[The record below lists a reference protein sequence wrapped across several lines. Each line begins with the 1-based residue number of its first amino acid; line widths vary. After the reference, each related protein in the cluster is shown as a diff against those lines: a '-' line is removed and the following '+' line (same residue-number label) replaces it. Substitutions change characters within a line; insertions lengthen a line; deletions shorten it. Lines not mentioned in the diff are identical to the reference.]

1 MARVLTYVLMSAMV
15 VGVAAAPALVRA
27 DDKDDGS
34 TTLRLNAEARRS
46 VPQDRL
52 QVTLAFEQ
60 TAKTAAEAQKLV
72 NAKMR
77 DALKVYGGVSSV
89 KATTGNYNVWKQ
101 YPNEP
106 GPKPLTDAEREK
118 AATWQATQQL
128 MLDSADKDATLAL
141 VGKLQEQGFN
151 VQNMNFYLSRQAS
164 DALRDDLTV
173 EALGTMKARAQK
185 MAGALGMKSIRFAT
199 IDVTGNPVVPPMP
212 MMRAMAMKADSAG
225 YAEPVGQAGESEVVV
240 NVNAEVKLSN

>member
-1 MARVLTYVLMSAMV
+1 MARVLNYVMMSALVM
-15 VGVAAAPALVRA
+15 GAAAAPVMARA

-34 TTLRLNAEARRS
+34 TKLRLNAEARRT

-77 DALKVYGGVSSV
+77 DAAKIYGSASGVKV
-89 KATTGNYNVWKQ
+89 TTGNYNVWKQ

-128 MLDSADKDATLAL
+128 MLDSGDKDATLAL
-141 VGKLQEQGFN
+141 VGKLQEQGFS
-151 VQNMNFYLSRQAS
+151 VQNMNFYLSREAS

-173 EALGTMKARAQK
+173 EALGAMKSRASK
-185 MAGALGMKSIRFAT
+185 MAATLGMKTIRFAE
-199 IDVTGNPVVPPMP
+199 IDVTGNPMVPPMP
-212 MMRAMAMKADSAG
+212 MMRAMAMKAESAD
-225 YAEPVGQAGESEVVV
+225 YAAPVAQAGESEVVV